1 MNLYTTDY
9 KIKSFK
15 SAEEILNEFY
25 NWRITFYGKRKEL
38 ILKKIKD
45 EINHLSNQIKFIDI
59 VIKDNGK
66 IFKLEENEIN
76 KYLEKNKIGK
86 VNNNYDY
93 LVNMTFKQLTKTNLE
108 KLEKK
113 LKENKSEYK
122 KIEDIS
128 DKQFWLKDLEELEKV
143 I

>member
-1 MNLYTTDY
+1 
-9 KIKSFK
+9 
-15 SAEEILNEFY
+15 
-25 NWRITFYGKRKEL
+25 
-38 ILKKIKD
+38 
-45 EINHLSNQIKFIDI
+45 
-59 VIKDNGK
+59 
-66 IFKLEENEIN
+66 
-76 KYLEKNKIGK
+76 
-86 VNNNYDY
+86 
-93 LVNMTFKQLTKTNLE
+93 MTFKQLTKTNLE